1 MAPTTA
7 NPAAS
12 GRIVPARK
20 FQAEVNMSVVAN
32 SEPLFQLCINCTVPD
47 AESRKMAAMMEPSG
61 LWSSAASSAAFN
73 TQNAASKGE
82 SLATTMLVTKLLK
95 LDSTLETQGLGM
107 FPPWPGTLTACGA
120 HPG

>member
-20 FQAEVNMSVVAN
+20 FQAEVSMSVVAN
-32 SEPLFQLCINCTVPD
+32 SEPLFQFCINCTVPD
-47 AESRKMAAMMEPSG
+47 ADKRKMAAMMEPSG
-61 LWSSAASSAAFN
+61 LCPSAPSSAAFS
-73 TQNAASKGE
+73 TQKAASMGE

-95 LDSTLETQGLGM
+95 LDSTLETQGLEM
-107 FPPWPGTLTACGA
+107 LPP
-120 HPG
+120 